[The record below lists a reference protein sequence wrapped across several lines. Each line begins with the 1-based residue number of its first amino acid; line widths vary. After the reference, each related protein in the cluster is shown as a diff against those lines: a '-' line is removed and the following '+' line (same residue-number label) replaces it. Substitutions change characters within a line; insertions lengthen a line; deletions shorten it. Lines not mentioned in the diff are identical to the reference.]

1 MCYLLCTERF
11 YHLGKERAFF
21 LANERMAVHGIKR
34 LKSDFF
40 L

>member
-1 MCYLLCTERF
+1 MCYLFRTERF
-11 YHLGKERAFF
+11 HHLGKERAFIV
-21 LANERMAVHGIKR
+21 ANERMAVHGNKR